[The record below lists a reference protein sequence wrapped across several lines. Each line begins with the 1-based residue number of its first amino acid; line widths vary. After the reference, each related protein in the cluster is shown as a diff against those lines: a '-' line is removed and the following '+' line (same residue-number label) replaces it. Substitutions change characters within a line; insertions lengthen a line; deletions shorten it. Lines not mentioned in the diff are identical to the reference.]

1 MHLLYVAVGR
11 QQVRLLCGM
20 HRSMRIHTA
29 DCAIVGT
36 DTARLRFSGKGFTT
50 VHYAWCMALWSGSAV
65 VMHKHK
71 ATIKGVVG
79 IEGDNLNGMHY

>member
-1 MHLLYVAVGR
+1 M
-11 QQVRLLCGM
+11 
-20 HRSMRIHTA
+20 
-29 DCAIVGT
+29 
-36 DTARLRFSGKGFTT
+36 
-50 VHYAWCMALWSGSAV
+50 HYAWCMALWSGSAL